1 MKEAFEFMGT
11 AFYAL
16 LGVVCVVVAL
26 VLVCAVFIGIRNAWY
41 TKKIKRKAAEPWKG
55 GTRHD

>member
-1 MKEAFEFMGT
+1 MTEAFEFMGT

-16 LGVVCVVVAL
+16 LGVLCAVVAL
-26 VLVCAVFIGIRNAWY
+26 VLIAATFIGIRNTLYAH
-41 TKKIKRKAAEPWKG
+41 KIKQKATEPWKG